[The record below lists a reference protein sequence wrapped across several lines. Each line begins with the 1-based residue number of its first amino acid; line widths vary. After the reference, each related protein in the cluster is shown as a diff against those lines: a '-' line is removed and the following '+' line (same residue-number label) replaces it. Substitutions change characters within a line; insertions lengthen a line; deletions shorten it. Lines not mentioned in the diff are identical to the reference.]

1 MNIVFNVLF
10 NDLENIEPSLQ
21 LQKVVNMRKQATY
34 KFRRI
39 VSEVSSYVGTD

>member
-10 NDLENIEPSLQ
+10 NDYANIETSLQ

-39 VSEVSSYVGTD
+39 VAEVSSFVSTG